1 LPIHSVVAMPS
12 YLHEVLIKMFQD
24 RPALVADL
32 LVGPLG
38 IGVPAFESAHLS
50 AGELADVTPT
60 EYRADAVVTLNVADR
75 PVFAVVIEV
84 QLGADGRKRY
94 AWPVYVATLY
104 ARLRC
109 PAMLLVLCPDPAVAA
124 WCAQPVVVSDPGLV
138 LTPVVLGPEQVPV
151 VTDTRVARRHPE
163 LAVLSALA
171 HGGGADPSVFTALFA
186 ALDVI
191 DLDQAALY
199 IDLVLMVLPA
209 AARVWLE
216 EFMTTTPFRYQSD
229 FARRYFG
236 QGEAKGKAE
245 GEANALLAILDARN
259 IPVPDDVRANIAAC
273 TDIDVLDAWIRRAAT
288 AEKLEDV
295 LR

>member
-1 LPIHSVVAMPS
+1 MPS
-12 YLHEVLIKMFQD
+12 HLHEVLIKMFRD
-24 RPALVADL
+24 RPALAADL

-50 AGELADVTPT
+50 AAELTDVTPT
-60 EYRADAVVTLNVADR
+60 EYRADAVVTLNVAGR
-75 PVFAVVIEV
+75 PVFAVVVEV
-84 QLGADGRKRY
+84 QLSADSRKRY
-94 AWPVYVATLY
+94 VWPAYVATLY

-109 PAMLLVLCPDPAVAA
+109 PAMLLVLCPDAAVAA
-124 WCAQPVVVSDPGLV
+124 WCAQPIVVSNPGLV

-151 VTDTRVARRHPE
+151 VTDIRVARRQPE

-171 HGGGADPSVFTALFA
+171 HGGERDPAVFTALFS

-191 DLDQAALY
+191 DLDQATLY

-236 QGEAKGKAE
+236 LGEAKGKAE
-245 GEANALLAILDARN
+245 GKAEGEISALLAILDARG
-259 IPVPDDVRANIAAC
+259 ILVPDDVRAEIAAC
-273 TDIDVLDAWIRRAAT
+273 VEIDQLEAWIRRAAT
-288 AEKLEDV
+288 AERIEDV
-295 LR
+295 LG

>member
-1 LPIHSVVAMPS
+1 MPS
-12 YLHEVLIKMFQD
+12 YLHKVLVKMVQE
-24 RPALVADL
+24 RPTLVADL

-50 AGELADVTPT
+50 AGDLTDVAPT

-84 QLGADGRKRY
+84 QLSVNARKRY
-94 AWPVYVATLY
+94 VWPAYVATLY
-104 ARLRC
+104 ARLEC
-109 PAMLLVLCPDPAVAA
+109 PAMLLVLCPNPAVAG
-124 WCAQPVVVSDPGLV
+124 WCAQPIVVSDPGLA

-151 VTDTRVARRHPE
+151 VTDTWVARRHPE
-163 LAVLSALA
+163 LTVLSALA
-171 HGGGADPSVFTALFA
+171 HGGEADPSVFIALFA

-191 DLDQAALY
+191 DLDQATLY
-199 IDLVLMVLPA
+199 IDLVLKVLPA

-245 GEANALLAILDARN
+245 GKASALLAILDARD
-259 IPVPDDVRANIAAC
+259 IPVPDDVRADITAC
-273 TDIDVLDAWIRRAAT
+273 TDLDQLDAWIRRAAT
-288 AEKLEDV
+288 AEKVEDV
-295 LR
+295 LG